1 MASNIMVGTIIK
13 TAVEDKHIFPTPLDG
28 RNSDNPSGDGL
39 FEAADMSQRSES
51 YMSETD
57 SETDS
62 ESYIVGPS

>member
-1 MASNIMVGTIIK
+1 MVGPIIK
-13 TAVEDKHIFPTPLDG
+13 TAVENKHLFPTYLDG

-39 FEAADMSQRSES
+39 FEAANMSQRRES
-51 YMSETD
+51 YVSKTD